1 MFKVGNSYVSPVL
14 SKYEN
19 SVTKM
24 EPTKLTKEQQQKS
37 LEWDAD
43 VVMEQI
49 QMQESSHRR
58 MSALVEYQ
66 LEYPDMTI
74 REFFAMASE
83 DEDEEEE
90 N

>member
-1 MFKVGNSYVSPVL
+1 M
-14 SKYEN
+14 
-19 SVTKM
+19 
-24 EPTKLTKEQQQKS
+24 TKLTEEQKTNS
-37 LEWDAD
+37 LKWDAD
-43 VVMEQI
+43 AVMEQI

-83 DEDEEEE
+83 VEDEDEDEEEDF
-90 N
+90 

>member
-1 MFKVGNSYVSPVL
+1 MK
-14 SKYEN
+14 
-19 SVTKM
+19 
-24 EPTKLTKEQQQKS
+24 PTKLTKEQQQKS

-43 VVMEQI
+43 IVMEQI

-83 DEDEEEE
+83 VEDEDEDEEEDF
-90 N
+90 

>member
-1 MFKVGNSYVSPVL
+1 MK
-14 SKYEN
+14 
-19 SVTKM
+19 
-24 EPTKLTKEQQQKS
+24 PTKLTKEQQQKS

-74 REFFAMASE
+74 RQFFAMASE
-83 DEDEEEE
+83 VEDEDEDEEED

>member
-1 MFKVGNSYVSPVL
+1 MTELTEEQKANSL
-14 SKYEN
+14 K
-19 SVTKM
+19 
-24 EPTKLTKEQQQKS
+24 
-37 LEWDAD
+37 WDAD

-83 DEDEEEE
+83 VEDEDEDEDEEEDF
-90 N
+90 

>member
-1 MFKVGNSYVSPVL
+1 
-14 SKYEN
+14 
-19 SVTKM
+19 M
-24 EPTKLTKEQQQKS
+24 ELTKEQQQQKS

-43 VVMEQI
+43 VVMEQLI
-49 QMQESSHRR
+49 MQESSHRR

-83 DEDEEEE
+83 VEDQDEEEE
-90 N
+90 D

>member
-1 MFKVGNSYVSPVL
+1 MNQEAK
-14 SKYEN
+14 
-19 SVTKM
+19 
-24 EPTKLTKEQQQKS
+24 QK

-74 REFFAMASE
+74 REFFAMASQDD
-83 DEDEEEE
+83 DEDEEEDD
-90 N
+90 

>member
-1 MFKVGNSYVSPVL
+1 M
-14 SKYEN
+14 
-19 SVTKM
+19 
-24 EPTKLTKEQQQKS
+24 KLTKEQQQKS

-66 LEYPDMTI
+66 LQYPDMTI

-83 DEDEEEE
+83 VEDEDEDEEGD

>member
-1 MFKVGNSYVSPVL
+1 
-14 SKYEN
+14 
-19 SVTKM
+19 M
-24 EPTKLTKEQQQKS
+24 ELTKEQQQKS

-66 LEYPDMTI
+66 LAYPDMTI

-90 N
+90 E

>member
-1 MFKVGNSYVSPVL
+1 M
-14 SKYEN
+14 
-19 SVTKM
+19 
-24 EPTKLTKEQQQKS
+24 TKLTKEQQQKS

-83 DEDEEEE
+83 VEDEDEDEEEE

>member
-1 MFKVGNSYVSPVL
+1 MK
-14 SKYEN
+14 
-19 SVTKM
+19 
-24 EPTKLTKEQQQKS
+24 PTKLTKEQQQKS

-83 DEDEEEE
+83 DEDEEEDF
-90 N
+90 

>member
-1 MFKVGNSYVSPVL
+1 MEL
-14 SKYEN
+14 
-19 SVTKM
+19 TK
-24 EPTKLTKEQQQKS
+24 ELTKEQQQQRDLK
-37 LEWDAD
+37 WDAD

-74 REFFAMASE
+74 REFFSMASEVE
-83 DEDEEEE
+83 DEDEEEDI
-90 N
+90 

>member
-1 MFKVGNSYVSPVL
+1 M
-14 SKYEN
+14 
-19 SVTKM
+19 
-24 EPTKLTKEQQQKS
+24 TKLTEEQKANS
-37 LEWDAD
+37 LKWDAD

-83 DEDEEEE
+83 DEDEDEDEEEE

>member
-1 MFKVGNSYVSPVL
+1 MA
-14 SKYEN
+14 E
-19 SVTKM
+19 
-24 EPTKLTKEQQQKS
+24 LTKEQQQKS

-83 DEDEEEE
+83 DEEQEEEE
-90 N
+90 GN

>member
-1 MFKVGNSYVSPVL
+1 
-14 SKYEN
+14 
-19 SVTKM
+19 M
-24 EPTKLTKEQQQKS
+24 ELTKLTKEQQQKS

-83 DEDEEEE
+83 DEDEDEEGE
-90 N
+90 E

>member
-1 MFKVGNSYVSPVL
+1 
-14 SKYEN
+14 
-19 SVTKM
+19 M
-24 EPTKLTKEQQQKS
+24 ELTKEQQQKS

-58 MSALVEYQ
+58 MAALVEYQ
-66 LEYPDMTI
+66 LAYPDMTI

-90 N
+90 E

>member
-1 MFKVGNSYVSPVL
+1 M
-14 SKYEN
+14 
-19 SVTKM
+19 
-24 EPTKLTKEQQQKS
+24 TKLTKEQQQKS

-43 VVMEQI
+43 AVMEQI

-83 DEDEEEE
+83 VEDEEEDF
-90 N
+90 

>member
-1 MFKVGNSYVSPVL
+1 MTEANLKQ
-14 SKYEN
+14 
-19 SVTKM
+19 
-24 EPTKLTKEQQQKS
+24 KEKEAQS
-37 LEWDAD
+37 LKWDAD

-83 DEDEEEE
+83 EEEDQE
-90 N
+90 ED

>member
-1 MFKVGNSYVSPVL
+1 M
-14 SKYEN
+14 
-19 SVTKM
+19 
-24 EPTKLTKEQQQKS
+24 TKLTEEQKANS
-37 LEWDAD
+37 LKWDAD

-58 MSALVEYQ
+58 MLALVEYQ

-83 DEDEEEE
+83 DEEQEEEE
-90 N
+90 GN

>member
-1 MFKVGNSYVSPVL
+1 
-14 SKYEN
+14 
-19 SVTKM
+19 M
-24 EPTKLTKEQQQKS
+24 ELTKEQQQKS

-83 DEDEEEE
+83 VEDEEED

>member
-1 MFKVGNSYVSPVL
+1 MNQE
-14 SKYEN
+14 SK
-19 SVTKM
+19 
-24 EPTKLTKEQQQKS
+24 QK

-66 LEYPDMTI
+66 LAYTDMTI
-74 REFFAMASE
+74 REFFAMAS
-83 DEDEEEE
+83 DEEEE
-90 N
+90 EEDDYDDEEEEE